1 MHHPLQSELLFFFFH
16 FGFCYYFYL
25 TKNKFY
31 TWINHFFLL
40 FCWGGN
46 YIKLSFSQPSQV
58 ECNANMANSSDET
71 NTINPDV
78 SNVDGATQKSDTDNK
93 IKNISNRI
101 AKRSYRRRSDS
112 QSSTNS
118 VPMDEPMPEQSNE
131 NSMNSNRNN
140 REVSKKKKVY
150 TIIFFLSSVQHCS
163 HHQMYNRQ

>member
-1 MHHPLQSELLFFFFH
+1 
-16 FGFCYYFYL
+16 
-25 TKNKFY
+25 
-31 TWINHFFLL
+31 
-40 FCWGGN
+40 
-46 YIKLSFSQPSQV
+46 
-58 ECNANMANSSDET
+58 MANSSDET

-140 REVSKKKKVY
+140 REVSKKKKSIQSYFFSRQFSIVRTIRCIIDNKLLRMMCCCCYCSFFCFICVGY
-150 TIIFFLSSVQHCS
+150 T
-163 HHQMYNRQ
+163 